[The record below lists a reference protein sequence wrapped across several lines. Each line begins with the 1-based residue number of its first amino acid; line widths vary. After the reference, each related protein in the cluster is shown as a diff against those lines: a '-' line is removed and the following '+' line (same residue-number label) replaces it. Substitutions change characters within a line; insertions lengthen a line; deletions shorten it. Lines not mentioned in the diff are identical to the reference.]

1 MFARVNGPR
10 VCCRVCF
17 CAMYNIDI
25 KKSLMVYSAV
35 VGLIMR
41 SAVVASSFLVST
53 DIKVDIGLMV

>member
-1 MFARVNGPR
+1 
-10 VCCRVCF
+10 
-17 CAMYNIDI
+17 MYNIDI

-53 DIKVDIGLMV
+53 DIKVDISLRV